1 MVDVRSPAE
10 FAGEV
15 LAPPHLPQ
23 EQAQVPGHIP
33 GAANVPWA
41 TAARE
46 DGSFKSPDELGRIYG
61 EAGATPDRDVIAY
74 CRIGERSSH
83 TWFVLHE
90 ILGYPRVR
98 NYDGSW
104 TEYGS
109 LVGVP
114 VETAP

>member
-1 MVDVRSPAE
+1 
-10 FAGEV
+10 
-15 LAPPHLPQ
+15 
-23 EQAQVPGHIP
+23 
-33 GAANVPWA
+33 VPWA

-46 DGSFKSPDELGRIYG
+46 DGSFKDRDELARIYR

-114 VETAP
+114 VETAA

>member
-1 MVDVRSPAE
+1 M
-10 FAGEV
+10 
-15 LAPPHLPQ
+15 
-23 EQAQVPGHIP
+23 
-33 GAANVPWA
+33 PWA

-46 DGSFKSPDELGRIYG
+46 DGSFKSDDELTEIYRG
-61 EAGATPDRDVIAY
+61 VGVTPDTDVIAY

-90 ILGYPRVR
+90 LLGYPEVR

-114 VETAP
+114 VER